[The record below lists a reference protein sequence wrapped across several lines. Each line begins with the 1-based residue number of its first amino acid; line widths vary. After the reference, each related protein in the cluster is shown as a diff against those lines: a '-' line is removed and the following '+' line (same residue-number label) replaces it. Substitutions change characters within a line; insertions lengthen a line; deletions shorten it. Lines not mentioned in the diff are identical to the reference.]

1 MPYTPEHKRRT
12 RQRIVG
18 AAARLF
24 NRRGFAEV
32 TIGEIMAAAG
42 LTHGGFY
49 RHFGGKEELYAEAV
63 RHFLRKE
70 APARWQKR
78 RAGPRRPDQPFARF
92 VVDAYLS
99 RAHLDDVEGS
109 CPLIGLS
116 SDVAR
121 GSASVKAAYR
131 EVALAMIAVFRANLK
146 GRAAHDDAMVLVAL
160 CVGGMVLARAL
171 DDRDLATDVLATAH
185 RHALATTG
193 WAGGKMG

>member
-1 MPYTPEHKRRT
+1 MPYTPDHKRRT

-24 NRRGFAEV
+24 NRKGFEV
-32 TIGEIMAAAG
+32 TIGEIMTAAG

-49 RHFGGKEELYAEAV
+49 RHFGSKAELYAEAV

-78 RAGPRRPDQPFARF
+78 RGRVRRPDQPFARF

-99 RAHLDDVEGS
+99 RDHLDDVEGS

-121 GSASVKAAYR
+121 SSASVKAAYR
-131 EVALAMIAVFRANLK
+131 EVALSMIAVFRANLK
-146 GRAAHDDAMVLVAL
+146 GRAARDEAMVLVAL

-171 DDRDLATDVLATAH
+171 DDRDLAADFLATAH

-193 WAGGKMG
+193 WAARTG